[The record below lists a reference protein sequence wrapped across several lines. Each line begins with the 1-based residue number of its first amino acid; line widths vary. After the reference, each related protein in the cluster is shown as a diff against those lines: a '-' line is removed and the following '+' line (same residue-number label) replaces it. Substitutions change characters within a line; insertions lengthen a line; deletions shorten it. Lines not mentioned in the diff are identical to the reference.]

1 MKEPNAKKSSVSIE
15 DAALRHLS
23 ARSRTTAEMGSYLAG
38 KGFDEDSIKGLLSRF
53 GRLRLSGRRALLP
66 RVLPL
71 QLWQRQRPA
80 ESLCGAAGEGV
91 DAALIENAYE
101 DYCLEEGE
109 PDERQRAR
117 EEADKVLRAAGLE
130 PGTPV
135 PEKIVARAARRL
147 SSKGYSSDVIYS
159 VIGDLR
165 E

>member
-1 MKEPNAKKSSVSIE
+1 M
-15 DAALRHLS
+15 
-23 ARSRTTAEMGSYLAG
+23 
-38 KGFDEDSIKGLLSRF
+38 
-53 GRLRLSGRRALLP
+53 
-66 RVLPL
+66 
-71 QLWQRQRPA
+71 
-80 ESLCGAAGEGV
+80 